1 MRIVSDFHD
10 YYGTVQATGQDQTV
24 VYLRTKKEVKL
35 NRNSFPF
42 PVFEGTRWPL
52 DHPLQEG
59 VPVVQSVVGFCGK
72 VYPILR
78 LSHQRQSAQSPNVA
92 LCYTLAEVDA
102 FIEHHCKQREI
113 ETYRSK
119 PRGWRFGHYWPRDQ
133 RREKFEEFFD
143 GYATKQAAFGQ
154 LFLDSRSPI
163 LVAST
168 WCSTGRPYRK
178 YKIVYNDCLKEL
190 EFFRLID
197 TFTAYQEL
205 QMYFGAMAQPNKPI
219 PQVSDKDM
227 ISIKGFDKW
236 SFRKPPKSLG

>member
-78 LSHQRQSAQSPNVA
+78 LSHQRQSGKAPMS
-92 LCYTLAEVDA
+92 LCAIRLRRWTPSLSIIASSA
-102 FIEHHCKQREI
+102 
-113 ETYRSK
+113 RSR
-119 PRGWRFGHYWPRDQ
+119 PIGRNLVGGDLGTIGP
-133 RREKFEEFFD
+133 
-143 GYATKQAAFGQ
+143 GTKGGRS
-154 LFLDSRSPI
+154 SRSS
-163 LVAST
+163 ST
-168 WCSTGRPYRK
+168 ATLRNKQPSVSCFWTAEAQFLWPQRGAVPADRTVSTRS
-178 YKIVYNDCLKEL
+178 C
-190 EFFRLID
+190 
-197 TFTAYQEL
+197 TTTA
-205 QMYFGAMAQPNKPI
+205 
-219 PQVSDKDM
+219 
-227 ISIKGFDKW
+227 
-236 SFRKPPKSLG
+236 

>member
-1 MRIVSDFHD
+1 MARYRPPARTKRWSI
-10 YYGTVQATGQDQTV
+10 
-24 VYLRTKKEVKL
+24 LRTKKEVKL

-78 LSHQRQSAQSPNVA
+78 LSHQRQSEPSPNVA

-119 PRGWRFGHYWPRDQ
+119 PRAVEICGTIGPGTKGGRSSRSSST
-133 RREKFEEFFD
+133 
-143 GYATKQAAFGQ
+143 ATLRNKQPSASC
-154 LFLDSRSPI
+154 LDSRSPI

-178 YKIVYNDCLKEL
+178 YKIVYNECLKEL